1 MSEGI
6 MLKNLTTDIILNIQ
20 SFLLGEPEY
29 LTLKHGNALKILQRQ
44 CLKREIRCLQNTLTI
59 GGCPSWRWYIE
70 PPRFTTFRRVFTH
83 YFLNQVSQIKTL
95 MDNPDYYND
104 GGILLEV
111 EYGDEVG
118 YIPKRRIIPSEDKI
132 ETVMTSIS
140 DDYINEKESDH
151 FRDVKCARPIIR
163 LELHSSKE
171 KIEAR
176 TGRRRRRR
184 QNQ

>member
-1 MSEGI
+1 
-6 MLKNLTTDIILNIQ
+6 MLREMPTDILLNIQ
-20 SFLLGEPEY
+20 SFLLGEPDY
-29 LTLKHGNALKILQRQ
+29 LKLKHGNALKILQRQ
-44 CLKREIRCLQNTLTI
+44 YLKREIRCIQRTLTI

-70 PPRFTTFRRVFTH
+70 PPRFTSFRRVFTH
-83 YFLNQVSQIKTL
+83 YFLNQVSQIKAL

-118 YIPKRRIIPSEDKI
+118 QIPKRRIIPSEDKI

-140 DDYINEKESDH
+140 DAYINEKESDF

-163 LELHSSKE
+163 FELHSSKE
-171 KIEAR
+171 QIEAR

-184 QNQ
+184 RNQ